1 MTERPFFFIFS
12 FDDCSFQT
20 QTGGVGKLRKLFAME
35 SEVSPEILAER
46 LSEAV
51 SALQQATS
59 DNMVRPPD
67 CYNIG

>member
-1 MTERPFFFIFS
+1 MIVPFKPKPEVLGNCGNF
-12 FDDCSFQT
+12 
-20 QTGGVGKLRKLFAME
+20 LPWE

-67 CYNIG
+67 C